1 MEEGMDAE
9 RSRRAALAAGAAAG
23 VAGLLVF
30 LVIHHLWIL
39 PIWFVAPVGGLV
51 AILGGLTVGAA
62 YHELVPHLPRRPWTE
77 PAVVGLIALILLPAF
92 VMAQLRGPVFEL
104 RGPDDAVLV
113 VSPAEAGFAFAVD
126 LLASAT
132 LVGAS
137 LGWLSARTRRAA
149 MATAAAAFVFA
160 LGPGH
165 NIPFLGGTSGVPK
178 ELVLIGASVT
188 VAAVVLVEGHA
199 RLVRRWAVGPS
210 G

>member
-1 MEEGMDAE
+1 MDAE
-9 RSRRAALAAGAAAG
+9 RSRWAALTAGAAAG

-51 AILGGLTVGAA
+51 AVLGGLTVGAA
-62 YHELVPHLPRRPWTE
+62 YHELIPHLPRRPLTE
-77 PAVVGLIALILLPAF
+77 LAVIGLIALTLLPALLL
-92 VMAQLRGPVFEL
+92 AQLRGPVFEL
-104 RGPDDAVLV
+104 RGPDNAVLL
-113 VSPAEAGFAFAVD
+113 VSPAEAGFAFVVS

-132 LVGAS
+132 LVGAI
-137 LGWLSARTRRAA
+137 LGWLIAGTRRAA
-149 MATAAAAFVFA
+149 AATAAASFVFA

-188 VAAVVLVEGHA
+188 VAAIVLVEGHA
-199 RLVRRWAVGPS
+199 GLVRRWAVDRS